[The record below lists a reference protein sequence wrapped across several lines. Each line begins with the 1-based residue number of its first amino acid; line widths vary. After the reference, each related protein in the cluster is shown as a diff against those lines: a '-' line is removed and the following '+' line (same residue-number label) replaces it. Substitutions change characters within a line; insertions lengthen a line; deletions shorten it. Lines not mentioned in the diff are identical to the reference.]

1 MFMNYLKADFLK
13 MKRLPITLAH
23 ILIPI
28 ITSGLFLFYYSFS
41 IWSNDVKVIAFYQ
54 AVGAGFPILIGI
66 FTASIMELEQNAGTY
81 QNMLTL
87 RKKQA
92 AFLSKLVL
100 LLVYSLFSV
109 LLTAAVFGFGFS
121 KILGCST
128 VGILAYMIT
137 AIFMWLGSIPLYIW
151 QMLLAFRLGRGAS
164 IGVGIVSGLVNALM
178 LTSLGMIVW
187 KYVPVTW
194 TSRIPYTYLKIAL
207 GESEA
212 ISEMRVVLPVAC
224 VFTLISIVCYMLW
237 ASCWEGNKVLE

>member
-1 MFMNYLKADFLK
+1 MNYLKADFWK

-54 AVGAGFPILIGI
+54 AIGAGFPILIGI
-66 FTASIMELEQNAGTY
+66 FTSSIMELEQNAGTY

-128 VGILAYMIT
+128 VGILVYMIT
-137 AIFMWLGSIPLYIW
+137 AIIMWLGSVPLYIW
-151 QMLLAFRLGRGAS
+151 QLF
-164 IGVGIVSGLVNALM
+164 
-178 LTSLGMIVW
+178 
-187 KYVPVTW
+187 
-194 TSRIPYTYLKIAL
+194 
-207 GESEA
+207 
-212 ISEMRVVLPVAC
+212 
-224 VFTLISIVCYMLW
+224 
-237 ASCWEGNKVLE
+237 